1 MCSEK
6 RTTRRAAW
14 PGLLVLAALLA
25 CLAGPVAAQQA
36 FAFSGE
42 PRTGDR
48 VLDARVADINRYGDR
63 YREAFVDELV
73 RYHAAPRALVG
84 ALLADERWAPGDLY
98 LACALA
104 RAAGRPCRHVI
115 QHWRKAHAAGWG
127 ETATALGIAPGSP
140 AFRRV
145 AEGVEAS
152 YARWGRPLPA
162 VPDGGADDAGPAD
175 AE

>member
-1 MCSEK
+1 MSAG
-6 RTTRRAAW
+6 RVLQVA
-14 PGLLVLAALLA
+14 LAAMLWCVA
-25 CLAGPVAAQQA
+25 SPVAAQQG

-42 PRTGDR
+42 PRTGDP
-48 VLDARVADINRYGDR
+48 VLDARVADINQYGDR

-84 ALLADERWAPGDLY
+84 ALLEDERWAPGDLY

-104 RAAGRPCRHVI
+104 HAAGRPCRHVI
-115 QHWRKAHAAGWG
+115 QYWRVHHAAGWG
-127 ETATALGIAPGSP
+127 EAASALDIPPASP

-145 AEGVEAS
+145 AAGTEAS

-162 VPDGGADDAGPAD
+162 GSPAADSDAGP
-175 AE
+175 